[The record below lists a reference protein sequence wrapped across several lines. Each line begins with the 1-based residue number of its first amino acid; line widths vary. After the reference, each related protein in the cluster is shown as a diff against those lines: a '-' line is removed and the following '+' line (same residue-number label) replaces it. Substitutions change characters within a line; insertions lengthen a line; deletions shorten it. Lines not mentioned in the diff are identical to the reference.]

1 MSGEI
6 EVSKDPGSTKLLA
19 AVRVEYST
27 PSPSSPELCSF
38 PTGLSCPPTMIQ
50 AALFLGCI
58 LLSSVTAFPWKTQDG
73 GLPHHPAG
81 TETEPTSTV
90 LYSKIPPLTSSTC
103 RNLLNMVSLP
113 PVAPLSESLSL
124 LALRIVL
131 ENIGCP
137 AEAYS
142 LQLRLR
148 EMGGKDRTETLILES
163 QKHSQEEGIGNNE
176 AILRHLVASPGEIK
190 RVERSVTVPEACT
203 SEQGL
208 VLREFAQLLVEL
220 AEKLPSIDLVREFK
234 ASAVNA
240 TQQCTMESWEHMN
253 EVGKRLIS
261 NPEIENATIPI
272 EDRIYFISRL
282 TVLLKR
288 AFVSFLRKVFQTYF
302 G

>member
-1 MSGEI
+1 
-6 EVSKDPGSTKLLA
+6 
-19 AVRVEYST
+19 
-27 PSPSSPELCSF
+27 
-38 PTGLSCPPTMIQ
+38 MIQ

-73 GLPHHPAG
+73 GLPHQPAG
-81 TETEPTSTV
+81 TETEPTQL
-90 LYSKIPPLTSSTC
+90 LYSKSPPPTSSTC
-103 RNLLNMVSLP
+103 RNLLSMAPLP

-124 LALRIVL
+124 LALRVVL

-142 LQLRLR
+142 LQLQLR
-148 EMGGKDRTETLILES
+148 EMGGKDSTETLILES

-203 SEQGL
+203 SEQGW
-208 VLREFAQLLVEL
+208 VLRELAQLLVEV

-272 EDRIYFISRL
+272 EDRVYLISRL

-288 AFVSFLRKVFQTYF
+288 VLIRLSYRVYIYTHSQ
-302 G
+302 